1 MIEMWFRGRHAH
13 GKDDRANARIVA
25 GNANIGAVGD
35 GNTQTNFYF
44 DLTGSARAGSNR
56 KLPRSARWASLAF
69 VTVLVVFGAILWNP
83 AEPSQGEVEP
93 VTISVRTDPALQ
105 TGTDGMFALP
115 NDVPSKP
122 AAITPADIANLI
134 KSQGGAK
141 IDNYRA
147 ELILVG
153 NSDSTAVVT
162 GLRVHTVRYD
172 PNPLGGTE
180 IDVSS
185 QGEGQPIQGC
195 GFVDPQADSEV
206 DSLSDQVAYCWEG
219 HGGKYFAEHYVSLGR
234 GEPAVFDIE
243 VGWSGADGPAYP
255 SVYRKVPNKVSGF
268 GDGWIRQAPIG
279 VYEWEFYVDV
289 TVGGKPSSIVVDD
302 NGAPFKLAT
311 SAPAYSAEYG
321 LRYSTDGSSIA
332 RK

>member
-1 MIEMWFRGRHAH
+1 M
-13 GKDDRANARIVA
+13 
-25 GNANIGAVGD
+25 
-35 GNTQTNFYF
+35 
-44 DLTGSARAGSNR
+44 
-56 KLPRSARWASLAF
+56 
-69 VTVLVVFGAILWNP
+69 
-83 AEPSQGEVEP
+83 
-93 VTISVRTDPALQ
+93 RTDPALQ